1 MHVELTQDELD
12 TIIDALETMFDQ
24 AIDTRN
30 DLPEEEKPAQTAWI
44 EELAT
49 LSSKLAKLT

>member
-12 TIIDALETMFDQ
+12 TIIDALETVFDQ

-44 EELAT
+44 EDLAT
-49 LSSKLAKLT
+49 LSAKLAKLG

>member
-12 TIIDALETMFDQ
+12 TIVDALETVFDK
-24 AIDTRN
+24 AIDNRN

-44 EELAT
+44 EDLAT
-49 LSSKLAKLT
+49 LSAKLAKLG